1 MKKFCLIA
9 VLMMA
14 SLAAKAQTHINI
26 VAAPQFDASI
36 GVRAG
41 ADFDFSLGKSK
52 FSLVPG
58 LYWSMRNYNGS
69 QTIITSGESYPI
81 CDVNDKSHWITIPL
95 RFAYNIKKGSEKLQT
110 QILFGPYVAFGLGGT
125 TKVTDLL
132 TGEKTRNTGS
142 FDKDGF
148 YDRRFDLGLNAGA
161 NFIIHKHFVVGI
173 FGELGFLPLGN
184 DVTGTISGI
193 FASTILS
200 IHLGAGLN
208 LGYRF

>member
-26 VAAPQFDASI
+26 IAAPQLDASI

-52 FSLVPG
+52 FSFVPG
-58 LYWSMRNYNGS
+58 LYWSMRNCNYSASLSTAGVNY
-69 QTIITSGESYPI
+69 QI
-81 CDVNDKSHWITIPL
+81 CDANDKSHWITIPL

-125 TKVTDLL
+125 TKVTDQL
-132 TGEKTRNTGS
+132 TGIETRNTGS

-184 DVTGTISGI
+184 DVSGTISGI
-193 FASTILS
+193 FASTMS